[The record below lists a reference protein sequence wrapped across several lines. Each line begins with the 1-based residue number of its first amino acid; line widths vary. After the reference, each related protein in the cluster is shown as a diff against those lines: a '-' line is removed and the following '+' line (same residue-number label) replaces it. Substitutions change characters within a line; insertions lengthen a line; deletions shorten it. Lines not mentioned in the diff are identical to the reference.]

1 MTLNSSQQLI
11 QLEDLIPE
19 TNLVATIDCD
29 LATFGERHQLEFQ
42 ESYDDL
48 DFLVFALLPL
58 PSIDSTMTTQGERVA
73 LVIHKHAPVPSVEIC
88 VHYELENV
96 GSAIAQTLD
105 KLNLTFEDLAWIH
118 PQYKLEFFNAIGRV
132 KQHQIQDKHRLEL
145 SS

>member
-1 MTLNSSQQLI
+1 MTPNFNQKLI

-29 LATFGERHQLEFQ
+29 PATFGELHQLEFQ

-58 PSIDSTMTTQGERVA
+58 PSIDSTTTTLGKRVA

-96 GSAIAQTLD
+96 GVAIAQTLD
-105 KLNLTFEDLAWIH
+105 KLNLTSEDLAWIH
-118 PQYKLEFFNAIGRV
+118 PQYKLDFFNALDRV
-132 KQHQIQDKHRLEL
+132 KQHQTQDNHRFEL
-145 SS
+145 RS